1 MPSKIIKL
9 NKNKYAQISELNI
22 PKATQKPFELEYI
35 SSNIAGFKTAIF
47 VKVASWSVVSPAIFQ
62 NFSNTCEQLPRS
74 ATIDLTS
81 WLEVKTRI
89 FLLPHLALFEQN
101 VSRTRKNCYPLMFL
115 SLFLDDLRWSP
126 ALLEAEVK
134 VFKPILKRLSENVK
148 PESEKN
154 CPSQQKNE
162 TF

>member
-1 MPSKIIKL
+1 
-9 NKNKYAQISELNI
+9 
-22 PKATQKPFELEYI
+22 
-35 SSNIAGFKTAIF
+35 
-47 VKVASWSVVSPAIFQ
+47 
-62 NFSNTCEQLPRS
+62 
-74 ATIDLTS
+74 
-81 WLEVKTRI
+81 
-89 FLLPHLALFEQN
+89 
-101 VSRTRKNCYPLMFL
+101 MFL

-162 TF
+162 TS